1 MTLFDPQRF
10 FDVRQRQLIYEQAE
24 GLCQRC
30 GIGLGDSWHA
40 DHRIPWASGGPT
52 IIDNA
57 QALCEGCNLKKGQ
70 QMQYADSFVA
80 RPFQREV
87 NTVVV
92 DRIRA
97 EKDRTVVLASP
108 GSGKTLAYQSLAT
121 RLIREGLID
130 YVAVFVPRVAL
141 AQQCETSWMHK
152 TPSGA
157 IDGLCTLFD
166 STKRLGMI
174 RHKVSDPPLT
184 LPHELGSGF
193 VSTYSALVSSER
205 MFLEWANRNVDRF
218 LLIADEAQ
226 FCGAAGDKEDGGTK
240 AGGLIER
247 MHQFS
252 RHTLLLTG
260 TPYRADNQPLVLADY
275 EPDAADPRRMTLVR
289 DAEASYADGIAEGY
303 LRRFEMHLTE
313 ARVTRRTLTAPEAR
327 GGDSVLEYNL
337 SDDGSDLVPVLRDE
351 KTWQPLVDRV
361 VNAVKDKQKFNA
373 AYRGLISCMG
383 QSDAR
388 RVQKYL
394 QDRYPGLRVGI
405 AVSSDAGAPQEL
417 AAFKYKPMDV
427 LVTVR
432 MAFIGY
438 DCPQITVVGILTHYR
453 DGGHLMQ
460 LVGRGLRVWDGMP
473 PREQSCVIVAPD
485 DPKMQGFLSLLRD
498 ENEQG
503 LKLLEDREGR
513 EEQEDDD
520 SGPVQEELSYVE
532 AAVATTTRA
541 AGNESDMEADELQ
554 LVEYIKAAVN
564 SAETPLKL
572 KEVVELAGIMLKASP
587 SVPEQRTEPAGQP
600 SYEPP
605 KTEREQISDIKAQTA
620 EAIKQHLYQ
629 RGVSPESP
637 GYPEALAKATARVN
651 DAAGYN
657 AQQANTLEKAN
668 KRLRA
673 VLSALK

>member
-1 MTLFDPQRF
+1 MSGFATQRF
-10 FDVRQRQLIYEQAE
+10 FTSRQRQLIYEQAE

-30 GIGLGDSWHA
+30 DIPLGESWHA
-40 DHRIPWASGGPT
+40 DHRIPWAEGGPT
-52 IIDNA
+52 TVDNG
-57 QALCEGCNLKKGQ
+57 QALCEGCNLRKGQ
-70 QMQYADSFVA
+70 QMQYTDNFVP

-87 NTVVV
+87 STVVLE
-92 DRIRA
+92 RIRA
-97 EKDRTVVLASP
+97 EKDRTIVLASP

-141 AQQCETSWMHK
+141 AQQCELSWMHK
-152 TPSGA
+152 THSGA
-157 IDGLCTLFD
+157 LGGLCLLFD

-174 RHKVSDPPLT
+174 RHKISDPPLT
-184 LPHELGSGF
+184 HPNEPGSGF
-193 VSTYSALVSSER
+193 VATYSALVSSER
-205 MFLEWANRNVDRF
+205 LFVEWARKHEGRF

-226 FCGAAGDKEDGGTK
+226 FCGAAGDKEDGGGTK
-240 AGGLIER
+240 AGGLVER
-247 MHQFS
+247 VHSFA

-260 TPYRADNQPLVLADY
+260 TPYRADNQPLILADY
-275 EPDAADPRRMTLVR
+275 EPNPSDPRRMTLVR
-289 DAEASYADGIAEGY
+289 DAEATYADGIAEGY

-313 ARVTRRTLTAPEAR
+313 ARVTRRTLGDPSAPN
-327 GGDSVLEYNL
+327 GDSILEYNL
-337 SDDGSDLVPVLRDE
+337 SDDGSELVPVLRDE

-361 VNAVKDKQKFNA
+361 VRAVKDKQKFNR

-383 QSDAR
+383 QNEAKKVQRYLNERYSD
-388 RVQKYL
+388 
-394 QDRYPGLRVGI
+394 LRVGLAI
-405 AVSSDAGAPQEL
+405 SSDAGAPQEL
-417 AAFKYKPMDV
+417 ANFKHKPMDI

-438 DCPQITVVGILTHYR
+438 DCPEITVVGVLTHYR

-460 LVGRGLRVWDGMP
+460 LVGRGLRVWDKMP

-503 LKLLEDREGR
+503 LKLLEEREGPEK
-513 EEQEDDD
+513 EEGAE
-520 SGPVQEELSYVE
+520 PVQESLSFVE

-541 AGNESDMEADELQ
+541 AGNESDMDADELQ
-554 LVEYIKAAVN
+554 LVEYIKAAVD

-572 KEVVELAGIMLKASP
+572 KDVVELAGIMLKAAP
-587 SVPEQRTEPAGQP
+587 SVPEQRTEPDAP
-600 SYEPP
+600 PTYEPP
-605 KTEREQISDIKAQTA
+605 KTDREQIAAIKAQTA

-629 RGVSPESP
+629 RGVTPESA
-637 GYPEALAKATARVN
+637 GYQEAMMQATKRVN

-668 KRLRA
+668 RRLRA

>member
-1 MTLFDPQRF
+1 MPGFDAQRF
-10 FDVRQRQLIYEQAE
+10 FNARQRQLIYEQAE

-30 GIGLGDSWHA
+30 GIPLGTGWHA
-40 DHRIPWASGGPT
+40 DHRIPWADGGPT
-52 IIDNA
+52 TIENG
-57 QALCEGCNLKKGQ
+57 QALCEGCNLRKGQ
-70 QMQYADSFVA
+70 QMQYSDNFVP

-87 NTVVV
+87 STVVLE
-92 DRIRA
+92 RIRA
-97 EKDRTVVLASP
+97 NKDRTIVLASP

-130 YVAVFVPRVAL
+130 FVAVFVPRVAL

-152 TPSGA
+152 RTDGA
-157 IDGLCTLFD
+157 IGGLCLLFD
-166 STKRLGMI
+166 SSKRLGMI
-174 RHKVSDPPLT
+174 RHKISDPPLT
-184 LPHELGSGF
+184 HPNEPGSGF
-193 VSTYSALVSSER
+193 VATYSALVSSER
-205 MFLEWANRNVDRF
+205 LFIEWARKHEGRF

-226 FCGAAGDKEDGGTK
+226 FCGAAGDKEDGGGTK
-240 AGGLIER
+240 AGGLVER
-247 MHQFS
+247 VHSFA

-260 TPYRADNQPLVLADY
+260 TPYRADNQQLILADY
-275 EPDAADPRRMTLVR
+275 ESDPTDPRRMTLVR
-289 DAEASYADGIAEGY
+289 DAEATYADGIAEGY

-313 ARVTRRTLTAPEAR
+313 ARVTRRTVGAVDAPT
-327 GGDSVLEYNL
+327 GDGVLEYNL
-337 SDDGSDLVPVLRDE
+337 SDDGSELVPVLRDE

-361 VNAVKDKQKFNA
+361 VGAVKDKQKFNQ

-383 QSDAR
+383 QSEAKK
-388 RVQKYL
+388 VQRYL
-394 QDRYPGLRVGI
+394 HDRYPSLRVGLAI
-405 AVSSDAGAPQEL
+405 SSDAGAPQEL
-417 AAFKYKPMDV
+417 KNFKHRPMDI

-438 DCPQITVVGILTHYR
+438 DCPEITVVGVLTHYR

-460 LVGRGLRVWDGMP
+460 LVGRGLRVWDKMP

-503 LKLLEDREGR
+503 LKLLEERDDREPGS
-513 EEQEDDD
+513 EP
-520 SGPVQEELSYVE
+520 PVQESLSYVE

-541 AGNESDMEADELQ
+541 AGNEGDMDADELQ
-554 LVEYIKAAVN
+554 LVEYIKAAVD

-572 KEVVELAGIMLKASP
+572 KDVVELAGIMLKAAP
-587 SVPEQRTEPAGQP
+587 SVPEQRSEPDAP
-600 SYEPP
+600 PVYEPP
-605 KTEREQISDIKAQTA
+605 KTEREQIAEIKAQTA
-620 EAIKQHLYQ
+620 EAIKQYLYQ

-637 GYPEALAKATARVN
+637 GYQEAMMQATKRVN
-651 DAAGYN
+651 DAAGFN